1 MYQPPSWTRGPS
13 SGHRINDVVSPVPS
27 RETESHTS
35 LPPLATFHLMRINYA
50 VCLPCSEREWW
61 VMSSPATP
69 PPHNPRMLSSRTA
82 VQFLSLHRC
91 TGLPHLRCRHLDFI
105 QANDKAGSKSES
117 SEGQHS
123 AIATLSKQHSSLNHS
138 CYYWK
143 SEVINVS
150 LSTFSLALL
159 YSIPNTW
166 WPSHVLTHYIFKL
179 RRCFWH
185 LLAWLQTHFYYH
197 DIFFMTVLFFSSSNK
212 TGVQKYI
219 PKIVPLTSYH
229 P

>member
-1 MYQPPSWTRGPS
+1 MQFAFHAVRES
-13 SGHRINDVVSPVPS
+13 DES
-27 RETESHTS
+27 RPAQ
-35 LPPLATFHLMRINYA
+35 LHLHPITPGCFPAGLLCNFS
-50 VCLPCSEREWW
+50 VCTD
-61 VMSSPATP
+61 A
-69 PPHNPRMLSSRTA
+69 
-82 VQFLSLHRC
+82 QDY
-91 TGLPHLRCRHLDFI
+91 PHLRCRHLDFI

-117 SEGQHS
+117 SEGQPS

-150 LSTFSLALL
+150 LSTFSLAPL

-166 WPSHVLTHYIFKL
+166 WPSHVLIHYIFKL
-179 RRCFWH
+179 RRRFWH

-219 PKIVPLTSYH
+219 PKIVPLTN
-229 P
+229 